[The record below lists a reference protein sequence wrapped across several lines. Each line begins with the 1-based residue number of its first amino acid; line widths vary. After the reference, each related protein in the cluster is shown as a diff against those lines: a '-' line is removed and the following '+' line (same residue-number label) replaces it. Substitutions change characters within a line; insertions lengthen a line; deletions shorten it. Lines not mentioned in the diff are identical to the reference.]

1 MCKQLKWLQKRVKVH
16 FPFSQETILY
26 SEKVLKRRFVNNKYL
41 MVFIEDEKTSDF
53 SEGIFFHNII
63 AARFDTDKNKLAIC
77 EMVNLQKLYFVLF
90 LPQKNEKVGYIL

>member
-1 MCKQLKWLQKRVKVH
+1 
-16 FPFSQETILY
+16 
-26 SEKVLKRRFVNNKYL
+26 

-77 EMVNLQKLYFVLF
+77 EMVNLQKLYFVWF